1 MKEADNRKRIYG
13 ETYNRINHSRVPAA
27 LQIATLDVFTEC
39 KNIAFVP
46 YYAKVTDDDTVNGH
60 GNLNFISGEN
70 SKTYQKYNY
79 FPMEDAMALDE
90 MDYGS
95 DFEDWKIY
103 ENKVA
108 KIVDEQIPDKL
119 SKIREYKSKI
129 YSCLLYTS
137 RCV

>member
-1 MKEADNRKRIYG
+1 
-13 ETYNRINHSRVPAA
+13 
-27 LQIATLDVFTEC
+27 
-39 KNIAFVP
+39 
-46 YYAKVTDDDTVNGH
+46 
-60 GNLNFISGEN
+60 
-70 SKTYQKYNY
+70 
-79 FPMEDAMALDE
+79 MEDAMALDE

-129 YSCLLYTS
+129 SSLLS
-137 RCV
+137 NNS